1 MSSQSSYKQLIL
13 VDDDPLVHFM
23 IKKHLEIAQIS
34 IPMLSFYNGLELF
47 EFTSDK
53 SSSKSLILLDLSM
66 PIASGWDFLE
76 SFRKLSKV
84 QKDCFRIYIIS
95 SSIDPNDL
103 ERVKEY
109 DEVIDFLPKPITDK
123 TLIKIL
129 V

>member
-1 MSSQSSYKQLIL
+1 MSTQSSYKQLIL

-23 IKKHLEIAQIS
+23 VKKYLEIAQIN
-34 IPMLSFYNGLELF
+34 IPMLSFYNGLELL
-47 EFTSDK
+47 EYVAGSL
-53 SSSKSLILLDLSM
+53 SSKSLILLDLSM

-76 SFRKLSKV
+76 SYRKLSAA
-84 QKDCFRIYIIS
+84 QKECFRIYIMS

-103 ERVKEY
+103 TRMEEY

-123 TLIKIL
+123 TLIKVL